1 MTTSKDNLL
10 PTTYNVA
17 SDRRVLN
24 FSYNSDKSNTT
35 LVRDSSDYTRLK
47 KIGMKKNV
55 KCGCSGSS

>member
-1 MTTSKDNLL
+1 MTTSKDKLL

-47 KIGMKKNV
+47 KIGMKKTV
-55 KCGCSGSS
+55 KCCSGSS